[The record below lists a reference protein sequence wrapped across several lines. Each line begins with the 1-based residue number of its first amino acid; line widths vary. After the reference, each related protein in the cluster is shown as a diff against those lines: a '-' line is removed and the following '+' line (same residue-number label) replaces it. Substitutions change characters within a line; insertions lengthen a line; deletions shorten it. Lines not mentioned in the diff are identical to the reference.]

1 VTGDLALLGLAV
13 AAVSTS
19 GPLIRY
25 AAAPALAIA
34 FWRNA
39 LALPVLGT
47 WIVARQDERAAW
59 GVRSLTERRRSALA
73 GLLLA
78 AHFAFWVPSL
88 SYTTVASSVAL
99 VATQPVWAALISRVR
114 GEPVPPGTWPGISL
128 ALVGVVLLTAAD
140 LSISGRALFG
150 DLLALAGGILAA
162 AYVTVGSV
170 VRRAVTTAAYATTC
184 YAVAA
189 GVLLVVCLA
198 SGQELWGYDARTWF
212 ALAGLVL
219 GAQLLGHTVIN
230 RVLRTLS
237 PTVVSVG
244 ILGEIVGSTLL
255 AWLWFEEVPSA
266 ALWPAAALIAA
277 GVVVVVRGM
286 RVPPAPP
293 PAV

>member
-1 VTGDLALLGLAV
+1 
-13 AAVSTS
+13 
-19 GPLIRY
+19 
-25 AAAPALAIA
+25 
-34 FWRNA
+34 
-39 LALPVLGT
+39 
-47 WIVARQDERAAW
+47 
-59 GVRSLTERRRSALA
+59 
-73 GLLLA
+73 
-78 AHFAFWVPSL
+78 VPSL
-88 SYTTVASSVAL
+88 SFTTVASSVAL
-99 VATQPVWAALISRVR
+99 VATQPVWAALIARVR
-114 GEPVPPGTWPGISL
+114 GEPVPPGTWPGILL
-128 ALVGVVLLTAAD
+128 ALTGVALLTAAD

-170 VRRAVTTAAYATTC
+170 VRRSVTTAGYATSC

-189 GVLLVVCLA
+189 GTLLLVCVV
-198 SGQELWGYDARTWF
+198 SRQDLWGYEARTWF

-219 GAQLLGHTVIN
+219 GAQLLGHTVVN

-255 AWLWFEEVPSA
+255 AWLWFDEVPSA